1 MMIYQP
7 EAPLELFRQGGN
19 NRKNVFVIK
28 IHIAGIA
35 CINPRY
41 DNLFGFVRQLQNR
54 EH

>member
-28 IHIAGIA
+28 TPIGGIA
-35 CINPRY
+35 CINTRN
-41 DNLFGFVRQLQNR
+41 DKSSI
-54 EH
+54 

>member
-19 NRKNVFVIK
+19 KRKNVFVIK

-41 DNLFGFVRQLQNR
+41 DNLLAFLVSLDNFL
-54 EH
+54 